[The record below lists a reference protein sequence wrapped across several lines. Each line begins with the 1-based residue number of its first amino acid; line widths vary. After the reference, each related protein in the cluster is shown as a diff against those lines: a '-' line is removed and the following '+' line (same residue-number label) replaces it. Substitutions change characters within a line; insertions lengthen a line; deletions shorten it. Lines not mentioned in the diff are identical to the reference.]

1 LRVEHV
7 ACSMFRI
14 SRSLKYFFAVI
25 LAGCFALAAAQ
36 FSFSETINS
45 QPPVFVPIFNTVVHT
60 NSSALLFSKL
70 KSNSGTKRI
79 LIFSDYSQSKLAE
92 NSTALLRCKVKDPRL
107 FTDWKWSQNWQRLSN
122 TADGSCLI
130 FKRPGK
136 LATPEKNTTAQ
147 DYYEGWVSCHSTPG
161 TKLRLICKATSDD
174 FTILKTS
181 QNIVSEYTAEPGK
194 WVAFEWNADEKIQ
207 LTFRSSTSPEIGVL
221 AAEPEN
227 GFSIWQLPAPDCA
240 TNSMREQS
248 ALLQPH
254 IIILIAAADNAE
266 TLGSTVRKLFP
277 EIPMLICCEEVNNN
291 AAAATFNK
299 FSTSDMAL
307 LLCTKNQNQTYRAA
321 FLTRQIEQLAGI

>member
-1 LRVEHV
+1 
-7 ACSMFRI
+7 M
-14 SRSLKYFFAVI
+14 YFFAIIV
-25 LAGCFALAAAQ
+25 AGSFALAAAQ
-36 FSFSETINS
+36 LSFSETINR
-45 QPPVFVPIFNTVVHT
+45 QPPVFIPIVNTVVHT
-60 NSSALLFSKL
+60 SSSALLFSKL
-70 KSNSGTKRI
+70 KSNSGTQRI

-122 TADGSCLI
+122 TANGSCLI

-136 LATPEKNTTAQ
+136 LVTPEKNTTAQ
-147 DYYEGWVSCHSTPG
+147 DYYEGWVSCRSTPG
-161 TKLRLICKATSDD
+161 TKLRLICKAISDD
-174 FTILKTS
+174 LVILKS
-181 QNIVSEYTAEPGK
+181 SKHVISEHTAESGK
-194 WVAFEWNADEKIQ
+194 WVALEWNAEETVQ

-240 TNSMREQS
+240 NHSMREQA

-254 IIILIAAADNAE
+254 IIVLIAAADNAE

-277 EIPMLICCEEVNNN
+277 EIPILVCCEEVNNSS
-291 AAAATFNK
+291 AAATLRK

-307 LLCTKNQNQTYRAA
+307 LLCAKNQNETYRAA